1 MVNIMTVSPSYL
13 YSILHHNF
21 GKQKWWPID
30 IEYHKK
36 NNSDSRFEIIVGAIL
51 TQNTAWG
58 NVEKALNNLK
68 AKKSLNLKKILK
80 IDLESLKIM
89 IQPSGF
95 FNQKAMRLINFANFL
110 NKKYNGNFDS
120 FFDNNLLEIRNELL
134 SLNGIGKETADSIL
148 LYAGNFPIFVID
160 SYTKRI
166 SKRIPISTNTKSYDI
181 LRLFFENKLK
191 AKYSKGELVDIYKE
205 LHSLIV
211 ELAKNY
217 CKIKPNCNNCVLN
230 SRCLKII

>member
-1 MVNIMTVSPSYL
+1 MVNNMTVSPSHL

-21 GKQKWWPID
+21 GKQDWWPID
-30 IEYHKK
+30 IEYHNK

-51 TQNTAWG
+51 TQNTAWR

-68 AKKSLNLKKILK
+68 TKKLLNLKKILK

-95 FNQKAMRLINFANFL
+95 FNQKAMRLKNFANFL
-110 NKKYNGNFDS
+110 NKKYSGNFDRL
-120 FFDNNLLEIRNELL
+120 FDNNLLEIRNELL

-166 SKRIPISTNTKSYDI
+166 SKRIPVSANTKLYEA

-191 AKYSKGELVDIYKE
+191 EKYSEGELVNIYKE

-217 CKIKPNCNNCVLN
+217 CKNKPNCNNCVLS